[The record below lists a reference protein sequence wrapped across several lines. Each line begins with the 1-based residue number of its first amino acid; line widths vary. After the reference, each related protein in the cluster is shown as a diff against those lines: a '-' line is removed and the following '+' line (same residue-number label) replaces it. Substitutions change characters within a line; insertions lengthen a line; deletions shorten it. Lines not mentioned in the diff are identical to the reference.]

1 MVTINLDGKEVD
13 VPAGIN
19 IIEAAAIHG
28 TEVPHYCYHP
38 QLSVAGNC
46 RMCLVEMGT
55 PMRDRG
61 TGEPILDKDG
71 VQKIGWIPKPVI
83 GCGTNVSPGMHVK
96 TNSSMVTGSQRGYHG
111 VPPCEP
117 PS

>member
-1 MVTINLDGKEVD
+1 MGTNGKSPTVAINLDGQDVE

-19 IIEAAAIHG
+19 IVEAAAIHG

-38 QLSVAGNC
+38 QLSIAGNC

-61 TGEPILDKDG
+61 TGDAILDENG
-71 VQKIGWIPKPVI
+71 VQKIGWIPMKFDDS
-83 GCGTNVSPGMHVK
+83 GSRNVQCMIF
-96 TNSSMVTGSQRGYHG
+96 
-111 VPPCEP
+111 
-117 PS
+117 

>member
-1 MVTINLDGKEVD
+1 MSSNGKTSSITINLNGNEVD

-19 IIEAAAIHG
+19 LVEAAAIHG

-46 RMCLVEMGT
+46 RMCLVEMGN

-61 TGEPILDKDG
+61 TGEPILDENG
-71 VQKIGWIPKPVI
+71 IQKKLAGFP
-83 GCGTNVSPGMHVK
+83 N
-96 TNSSMVTGSQRGYHG
+96 Q
-111 VPPCEP
+111 
-117 PS
+117 